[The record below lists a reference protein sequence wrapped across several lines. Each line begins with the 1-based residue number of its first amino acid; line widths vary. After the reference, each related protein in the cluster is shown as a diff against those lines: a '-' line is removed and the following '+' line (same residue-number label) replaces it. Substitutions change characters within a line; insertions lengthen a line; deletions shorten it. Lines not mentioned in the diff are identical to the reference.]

1 MHPWLSEVGQWTRQ
15 NCILSA
21 SAPAFHTY
29 LHEIEIQ
36 ARACAMQMAKN
47 DILFDIKE
55 YIYSEDQGIKK
66 QKRKSVAVQ
75 VELYISTKNATFL
88 S

>member
-1 MHPWLSEVGQWTRQ
+1 
-15 NCILSA
+15 
-21 SAPAFHTY
+21 
-29 LHEIEIQ
+29 
-36 ARACAMQMAKN
+36 MQMAKN

-66 QKRKSVAVQ
+66 QKRKICGSSGGVIYLNKERNISLLTYKPNGKRCFSGADL
-75 VELYISTKNATFL
+75 ELRALVLCVDWL